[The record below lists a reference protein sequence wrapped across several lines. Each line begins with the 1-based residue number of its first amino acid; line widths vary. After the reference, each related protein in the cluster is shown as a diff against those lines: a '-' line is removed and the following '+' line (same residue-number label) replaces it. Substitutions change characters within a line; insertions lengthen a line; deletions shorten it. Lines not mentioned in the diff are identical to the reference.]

1 MRFINKTKS
10 TLNREIKSIAMK
22 STIKRLEKQGIDYK
36 DLSSSEFNSLLR
48 DEIALL
54 KSDTKK
60 VGAGVGI
67 GLVISMLTGI

>member
-67 GLVISMLTGI
+67 GLLISMLIGI